1 MLFADALLPCMFDLV
16 LSVAVGGVEDP
27 AGQGDGLRRQVLL
40 GDAAFSQVGFGR
52 HGWRLGPAVGDVV
65 RAVGGRVV
73 VRRRSMGVA
82 IQAWVGMGV
91 RMWMGVWV

>member
-27 AGQGDGLRRQVLL
+27 TGQRDGLRRQVFLR
-40 GDAAFSQVGFGR
+40 DAAFSQVGFGR

-65 RAVGGRVV
+65 RAVSRRMVV
-73 VRRRSMGVA
+73 WRRSVGVA
-82 IQAWVGMGV
+82 VQAWVCVGV